1 MIFSNLLIN
10 WYLQNKRSLPWRNTT
25 NPYEIWLSEIILQQT
40 KVAQGLPYYELFVLK
55 FPTVFDLANA
65 SEEEVLKC
73 WQGLGYYSR
82 ARNLHF
88 TAKYV
93 VEELKGI
100 FPPNY
105 LELLKLKGVGE
116 YTAAAIASF
125 SYNQA
130 VAVVDGNVFRVLS
143 RFFAIDLD
151 ISETKTKKEFQKLA
165 QSLLPINNAAN
176 FNQAIMEFGALQ
188 CLPKNPNCMD
198 CIFNTK
204 CGALAKN
211 NVDKLPVK
219 LKKTRV
225 TKRYLNYLILVD
237 TNNSFVVQ
245 KRTNKGIWLNLYEFP
260 LMEEI
265 IETKIENTI
274 IEIEKF
280 TFENM
285 KPSKITLLNV
295 DYIKHKLS
303 HQDLHIRFFKLDFN
317 STIQEAKPLS
327 EIIKFPFPIV
337 IHNFIEA
344 NFL

>member
-10 WYLQNKRSLPWRNTT
+10 WYLQNKRSLPWRNTK
-25 NPYEIWLSEIILQQT
+25 NPYKIWLSEIILQQT

-65 SEEEVLKC
+65 SEEDVLKC

-88 TAKYV
+88 TAKYI
-93 VEELKGI
+93 VEELKGV
-100 FPPNY
+100 FPNNY
-105 LELLKLKGVGE
+105 QELLKLKGVGE

-125 SYNQA
+125 SYNED

-151 ISETKTKKEFQKLA
+151 ISESKTKKEFQKLA
-165 QSLLPINNAAN
+165 QSLLPIKEAAN
-176 FNQAIMEFGALQ
+176 FNQAIMEFGAMQ
-188 CLPKNPNCMD
+188 CVPKNPNCTV
-198 CIFNTK
+198 CIFNPN
-204 CGALAKN
+204 CGALQNKT
-211 NVDKLPVK
+211 VDQLPVK
-219 LKKTRV
+219 LKKVKV

-237 TNNSFVVQ
+237 VNNNFVIQ

-260 LMEEI
+260 LIEGLE
-265 IETKIENTI
+265 ETKIENTI
-274 IEIEKF
+274 MEIENF
-280 TFENM
+280 TFKNN
-285 KPSKITLLNV
+285 KPHKITLLN
-295 DYIKHKLS
+295 DGFIKHKLS

-317 STIQEAKPLS
+317 KTIEEAKPLS

-337 IHNFIEA
+337 IYNFIEA

>member
-10 WYLQNKRSLPWRNTT
+10 WYLQNKRSLPWRNTK
-25 NPYEIWLSEIILQQT
+25 NPYKIWLSEIILQQT

-65 SEEEVLKC
+65 SEEDVLKC

-88 TAKYV
+88 TAKYI
-93 VEELKGI
+93 VEELKGV
-100 FPPNY
+100 FPNNY
-105 LELLKLKGVGE
+105 QELLKLKGVGE

-125 SYNQA
+125 SYNED

-151 ISETKTKKEFQKLA
+151 ISESKTKKEFQKLA
-165 QSLLPINNAAN
+165 QSLLPIKEAAN
-176 FNQAIMEFGALQ
+176 FNQAIMEFGAMQ
-188 CLPKNPNCMD
+188 CVPKNPNCTV
-198 CIFNTK
+198 CVFNTN
-204 CGALAKN
+204 CGALQNKT
-211 NVDKLPVK
+211 VDQLPVK
-219 LKKTRV
+219 LKKVKV

-237 TNNSFVVQ
+237 VNNNFVIQ

-260 LMEEI
+260 LIEGLE
-265 IETKIENTI
+265 ETKIENTI
-274 IEIEKF
+274 MEIEKF
-280 TFENM
+280 TFKNN
-285 KPSKITLLNV
+285 KPHKITLLN
-295 DYIKHKLS
+295 DGFIKHKLS

-317 STIQEAKPLS
+317 KTIEEAKPLS

-337 IHNFIEA
+337 IYNFIEA

>member
-10 WYLQNKRSLPWRNTT
+10 WYLQNKRSLPWRNTK
-25 NPYEIWLSEIILQQT
+25 NPYKIWLSEIILQQT

-65 SEEEVLKC
+65 SEEDVLKC

-88 TAKYV
+88 TAKYI
-93 VEELKGI
+93 VEELKGV
-100 FPPNY
+100 FPNNY
-105 LELLKLKGVGE
+105 QELLKLKGVGE

-125 SYNQA
+125 SYNED

-151 ISETKTKKEFQKLA
+151 ISESKTKKEFQKLA
-165 QSLLPINNAAN
+165 QSLLPIKEAAN
-176 FNQAIMEFGALQ
+176 FNQAIMEFGAMQ
-188 CLPKNPNCMD
+188 CLPKNPNCTV
-198 CIFNTK
+198 CVFNTN
-204 CGALAKN
+204 CGALQNKT
-211 NVDKLPVK
+211 VDQLPVK
-219 LKKTRV
+219 LKKVKV

-237 TNNSFVVQ
+237 VNNNFVIQ

-260 LMEEI
+260 LIEGLE
-265 IETKIENTI
+265 ETKIENTI
-274 IEIEKF
+274 MEIEKF
-280 TFENM
+280 TFKNN
-285 KPSKITLLNV
+285 KPHKITLLN
-295 DYIKHKLS
+295 DGFIKHKLS

-317 STIQEAKPLS
+317 KTIEEAKPLS

-337 IHNFIEA
+337 IYNFIEA